1 MVQDSRKYHV
11 WGVIQL
17 IAALFIL
24 ISLISYTLND
34 YNLWKS
40 HGLLFNGY
48 HNYAGS
54 LGAWMSYRLF
64 QGLGYPAYLTVL
76 LFFSLSCYN
85 LINQIRHKKKRIFSF
100 LCIFLM
106 VTCLLVD
113 LIEIHLYQ
121 GSVPGAHFH
130 MGGNLFFLPAMMVI
144 GLFGPVGSYLMILAV
159 ILLAIVFL
167 TEWRIIELL
176 AEFIHSVFTEM
187 GQWIKP
193 DKSSP
198 KNRSISEMP
207 PKSDPPIKIFNFEDE
222 KKKNQPIETSI
233 PNEEVFIKESEIRAP
248 VKFQPSKDITDQPI
262 KDKEE
267 NIPIIQ
273 RNSIAEDLNRA
284 MENTPQSDDPE
295 NFPDFGTTPRTEY
308 GQSSP
313 VSARKDQIPP
323 VSTKSSDHGVP
334 IIRITES
341 SAGEAV
347 SYLVPSIEIIPDPP
361 DASKPIS
368 KIEIHDTSAKLESK
382 LKEFGIESR
391 VVSVSPGPIVTLY
404 EIKLAPGVKVNKILS
419 LVDDLSMALLG
430 RRVRIIAP
438 LPGKDSIG
446 IEVPNRNPEIVYFKE
461 IIRSKDFLT
470 SEKPLMLGLGKTA
483 SGEPFS
489 TSLANMPHL
498 LIAGSTGSGKSVCLN
513 TILCSFLFKLS
524 PKDLRLILIDP
535 KMIEFSIY
543 NDIPHLLT
551 PVVTNP
557 KNAVSALKWTVTEME
572 DRYRMLAKLGVRNI
586 VDYNLKVERL
596 QKENRATELE
606 KLSYIVVIIDEFAD
620 LMITA
625 SGEIEESVTR
635 LSQMARAVGI
645 HLILAT
651 QRPSVNVITG
661 VIKANFP
668 TRIAFQVA
676 QRNDSRTILDMN
688 GAEQLL
694 GRGDMLFLPPGKP
707 MPYRIHGAFIST
719 EETDSLVSQWKKY
732 TPQYESIFEETD
744 SLGGE
749 RTSSGDRDPLF
760 IEAAKLVILH
770 QQGSTSLLQRRL
782 KIGYARAARIVD
794 QLEEAGIVGP
804 NDGSK
809 AREVLVDMSY
819 VDALSP
825 D

>member
-1 MVQDSRKYHV
+1 MPQDSRKYHV

-17 IAALFIL
+17 ISALFVL
-24 ISLISYTLND
+24 ISLASYTLND
-34 YNLWKS
+34 YALFKS
-40 HGLLFNGY
+40 NGLFYSSY

-54 LGAWMSYRLF
+54 LGAWISYWLF
-64 QGLGYPAYLTVL
+64 QGLGYPAFLVVL
-76 LFFSLSCYN
+76 LLFSLCCYN
-85 LINQIRHKKKRIFSF
+85 LIAPIRHKKRRVFTFIG
-100 LCIFLM
+100 IFLM
-106 VTCLLVD
+106 VTCLLVN

-121 GSVPGAHFH
+121 GLVPGSHFH
-130 MGGNLFFLPAMMVI
+130 TGGKIFHHPAKLMI
-144 GLFGPVGSYLMILAV
+144 GVFGPVGSYLILLAI

-167 TEWRIIELL
+167 TEWRIIEWL
-176 AEFIHSVFTEM
+176 ANSIHSTLTEL
-187 GQWIKP
+187 GQWIKTERDHP
-193 DKSSP
+193 P
-198 KNRSISEMP
+198 KVRNVSDLPS
-207 PKSDPPIKIFNFEDE
+207 KSDPPIKIFNFEDE
-222 KKKNQPIETSI
+222 KKKNRPVTPSIEDDQSPVPTPPRPIPALNDNEESI
-233 PNEEVFIKESEIRAP
+233 P
-248 VKFQPSKDITDQPI
+248 PI
-262 KDKEE
+262 V
-267 NIPIIQ
+267 
-273 RNSIAEDLNRA
+273 RGGSMAADLNRA
-284 MENTPQSDDPE
+284 MENSAQPDDEEILP
-295 NFPDFGTTPRTEY
+295 NFEIKPAPI
-308 GQSSP
+308 SSP
-313 VSARKDQIPP
+313 VQHPSPRPAPPSAPKQE
-323 VSTKSSDHGVP
+323 
-334 IIRITES
+334 ES
-341 SAGEAV
+341 SPVIPE
-347 SYLVPSIEIIPDPP
+347 SIGSENPVYSIPQIDIIPDPP
-361 DASKPIS
+361 GGSKPIS
-368 KIEIHDTSAKLESK
+368 KIEIHDTSGKLESK

-391 VVSVSPGPIVTLY
+391 VVTVSPGPIVTLY
-404 EIKLAPGVKVNKILS
+404 EIKLAPGVKVNKILG

-461 IIRSKDFLT
+461 IIRSNDFKAND
-470 SEKPLMLGLGKTA
+470 KPLMLGLGKTA

-513 TILCSFLFKLS
+513 TILCSFLFKMS
-524 PKDLRLILIDP
+524 PKELRLILIDP

-557 KNAVSALKWTVTEME
+557 KNAVGALKWTVTEME
-572 DRYRMLAKLGVRNI
+572 DRYRMLAKIGVRNI
-586 VDYNLKVERL
+586 SDYNQKVDRL
-596 QKENRATELE
+596 LHDHRQESELE

-719 EETDSLVSQWKKY
+719 EETESLVNQWKKFM
-732 TPQYESIFEETD
+732 PQYESIFDENDE
-744 SLGGE
+744 LGEGPIS
-749 RTSSGDRDPLF
+749 TGDRDSLF

-819 VDALSP
+819 VDTLNS